1 VDPVTQAAPPGAVAA
16 PGPGAVAP
24 RTPGA
29 RGRPRSERCR
39 AAVLEAAAGLLAERG
54 MDAVTMEAIA
64 ARARVSKATVYKW
77 WPSRAHVVLEAFF
90 DRTRETTRVPQDA
103 TLAEAL
109 TTMLTALT
117 VLVRDGV
124 AGALLSDLIGAAQR
138 DPAIRD
144 ALEEHW
150 VRPRREVT
158 EGLLREAV
166 QRGDLPAD
174 TDVPAA
180 VDQLYAPVYYRLLL
194 RHEPLGDEL
203 PGVLVRQLL
212 TGLRPAPDTRA
223 ETPPPAAR

>member
-1 VDPVTQAAPPGAVAA
+1 MEEATGTRVPAGAEGGR
-16 PGPGAVAP
+16 P
-24 RTPGA
+24 

-39 AAVLEAAAGLLAERG
+39 AAVLEAAAGLLADGG

-64 ARARVSKATVYKW
+64 ARAGVSKATVYRW
-77 WPSRAHVVLEAFF
+77 WPSRAHVLLEAFF
-90 DRTRETTRVPQDA
+90 DRTADSTRVPHGA
-103 TLAEAL
+103 TLTEAL
-109 TTMLTALT
+109 TAMLSALVT
-117 VLVRDGV
+117 LLNDTV
-124 AGALLSDLIGAAQR
+124 AGILLSDLIGAAQR

-150 VRPRREVT
+150 VRPRRTVT

-194 RHEPLGDEL
+194 RHEPLTDEL
-203 PGVLVRQLL
+203 PASLVRQLL
-212 TGLRPAPDTRA
+212 TGLRPPPSARA
-223 ETPPPAAR
+223 GADDPG